1 MTTMWP
7 MVGRSAERTRVGA
20 ALAGKGDRALLV
32 CGPAGIGKSR
42 VVDEAVTAASPGV
55 VRVRASAPLRS
66 SPLAA
71 LALVLPEAAAGAAD
85 RRTLVSTVIEA
96 IERNPP
102 AAIWVD
108 DVHNLDVESSVV
120 LFHLVDRSVTPVVL
134 TARNGEPLPA
144 PIVSLAELDGA
155 ATLEVGALGSADI
168 ATLLAD
174 VLGAPVAQ
182 PSIRRLA
189 ERSGGNPLLL
199 RELVRSGLASGRL
212 AERNGLW
219 HESLTGGAPA
229 GLEDLVADHALD
241 VGPAAALAFRHLA
254 VADELLVASA
264 ERLAGADALDELV
277 REGLI
282 TATAGP
288 QPTVRPAHPLFA
300 EVVSASLSAAER
312 REVQAR
318 LADVVEADSASTA
331 DEARIVR
338 WRLAAGV
345 PVDAARLTGVAWN
358 ALSVFDVDLVIL
370 AATAACAA
378 GDDGAVVP
386 LATALSYAGRHD
398 EAAPAFDRAVEVAD
412 GEWPRAFAMLAR
424 TLNRAYVHGFDGSI
438 ARAHRA
444 LADEIADEGMRAFL
458 SAEEASALAFSGQL
472 DEAAHIGAPHVL
484 DPQVDPL
491 AAMPFVPGYSSART
505 AQGRTGEVVEALA
518 RLEATAPD
526 LSGRA
531 QAWLFTFRAQ
541 AEALHGNF
549 AAAETA
555 MARFDELAYL
565 AMVEDV
571 AAVLSTELRGL
582 LALWRGDISGG
593 VRWLGEAVA
602 LSDVPE
608 SRFRRV
614 IPWAHLAQA
623 RALAGDAAGAGEA
636 AEETRV
642 AATQLPLG
650 AGYVGQAAAWH
661 RFAEGDRT
669 GAAKLAGEGAV
680 WAASRGLMTAALWC
694 AEDAL
699 RFVPTVGAAQRVLGL
714 GAQIDGGWSQAFSA
728 HAQGVVDRDPA
739 VLCTAAE
746 QFEAMGAMLHAG
758 EVLAVA
764 AELYRSNGHRD
775 PARRTLARSN
785 EILASCPGLA
795 PRLAPAG
802 PEDLA
807 VAALSGREREV
818 ATLAADGLANSDIAE
833 RLGLSRRTVEGHL
846 ARAMAKLDV
855 TRRGD
860 LAGRLGLRDGADA

>member
-1 MTTMWP
+1 
-7 MVGRSAERTRVGA
+7 MVGRSAERERIGD
-20 ALAGKGDRALLV
+20 ALARRGDRALLV
-32 CGPAGIGKSR
+32 RGPAGIGKTR
-42 VVDEAVTAASPGV
+42 VVDEAVTAGPGGI
-55 VRVRASAPLRS
+55 VRVRASAPLRGL
-66 SPLAA
+66 PLAA
-71 LALVLPEAAAGAAD
+71 LALAVPEAAVGAAD
-85 RRTLVSTVIEA
+85 RRTLVSTVIDV
-96 IERNPP
+96 IEQNPP

-108 DVHNLDVESSVV
+108 DVHNLDAESAVV
-120 LFHLVDRSVTPVVL
+120 LFHLVDRSITPVVL
-134 TARNGEPLPA
+134 TARDGEALPVA
-144 PIVSLAELDGA
+144 IESLAALDGA
-155 ATLEVGALGSADI
+155 ATLEVQALDQPEI
-168 ATLLAD
+168 AAVLAE

-182 PSIRRLA
+182 PTLRRLA

-199 RELVRSGLASGRL
+199 RELVRSGLTSGRL
-212 AERNGLW
+212 AERDGLW
-219 HESLTGGAPA
+219 HERPSEAAPS

-241 VGPAAALAFRHLA
+241 VGPDAALAFRHLA
-254 VADELLVASA
+254 VADELLLASA
-264 ERLAGADALDELV
+264 ERLAGPGALDELAI
-277 REGLI
+277 EGLVAI
-282 TATAGP
+282 AGDP
-288 QPTVRPAHPLFA
+288 RASVRPAHPLFA
-300 EVVSASLSAAER
+300 EVVSASLSVADR
-312 REVQAR
+312 RAVQAR
-318 LADVVEADSASTA
+318 LAEVVEAESTSAL

-345 PVDAARLTGVAWN
+345 PVDAGRLTAVAWN
-358 ALSVFDVDLVIL
+358 ALSVFDVELVIL
-370 AATAACAA
+370 AASAACAA

-472 DEAAHIGAPHVL
+472 DEAAAIGAPHVL

-491 AAMPFVPGYSSART
+491 AAMPFVPGFSSART
-505 AQGRTGEVVEALA
+505 AQGRTAEVVDALA

-531 QAWLFTFRAQ
+531 QAWLFAFRAQ
-541 AEALHGNF
+541 AEALHGDF

-555 MARFDELAYL
+555 IARFDDLAYL

-582 LALWRGDISGG
+582 LALWRGDISGS

-602 LSDVPE
+602 LSGAPE

-623 RALAGDAAGAGEA
+623 RALAGDAVGAGEA
-636 AEETRV
+636 AEEARV
-642 AATQLPLG
+642 AAEQLPLG
-650 AGYVGQAAAWH
+650 AGYVAQAAAWH

-669 GAAKLAGEGAV
+669 GAAKLAGDGAV
-680 WAASRGLMTAALWC
+680 WAAGRGFMTAALWC

-699 RFVPTVGAAQRVLGL
+699 RFVPSAAAAQRVLGL
-714 GAQIDGGWSQAFSA
+714 GAHIDGAWSAAFSA
-728 HAQGVVDRDPA
+728 HAQGIVDRDPA
-739 VLCTAAE
+739 ALDRAA
-746 QFEAMGAMLHAG
+746 QRFETMGARLHAG

-764 AELYRSNGHRD
+764 ADLYRSNGHRD
-775 PARRTLARSN
+775 PGRRALARSN
-785 EILASCPGLA
+785 ELLAACTGLA
-795 PRLAPAG
+795 PRLTATAS
-802 PEDLA
+802 EDLA
-807 VAALSGREREV
+807 VAALSRREREV
-818 ATLAADGLANSDIAE
+818 ASLAVDGLSNAAIAD
-833 RLGLSRRTVEGHL
+833 RLELSRRTVEGHL

-860 LAGRLGLRDGADA
+860 LAGRLGGSPDADA